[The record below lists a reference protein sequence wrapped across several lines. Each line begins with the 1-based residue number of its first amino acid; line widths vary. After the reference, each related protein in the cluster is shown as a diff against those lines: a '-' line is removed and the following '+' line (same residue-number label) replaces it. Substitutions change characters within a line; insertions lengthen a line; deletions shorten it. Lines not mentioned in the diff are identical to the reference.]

1 MRKQIFVYGNVSEE
15 VKIEEEVDDGVEELR
30 SLSS

>member
-15 VKIEEEVDDGVEELR
+15 VKIEEVDDGVEELR